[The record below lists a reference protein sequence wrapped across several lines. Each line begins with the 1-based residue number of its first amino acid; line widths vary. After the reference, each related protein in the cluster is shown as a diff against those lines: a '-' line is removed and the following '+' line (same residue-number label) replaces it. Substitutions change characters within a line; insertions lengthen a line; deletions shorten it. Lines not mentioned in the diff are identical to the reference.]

1 VHNVIISGSGRSGT
15 SMLAG
20 VLAKAGYFMGDYLY
34 PARESNP
41 KGFYEDPEINGIN
54 EVLVA
59 QVVPQRPRLLGKWF
73 FRSRPLEGQRWL
85 ARVPVGTRIPSLPII
100 SERIQK
106 ATQREPFCFK
116 DPRFSY
122 TLPVCRLFLKNTVF
136 VCVFRD
142 PASTALS
149 ILKECRDAEYL
160 HSLSV
165 SFQQTLEVWNLMYR
179 HILDVHRHEGAWLFL
194 HYNQV
199 LSGEGLERLEDFV
212 DAPVDRSFPDPSLN
226 RSFSDDPVPEEVA
239 RVYQHLCEIAE
250 YEATHEEFQF

>member
-1 VHNVIISGSGRSGT
+1 MRNVIISGSGRSGT
-15 SMLAG
+15 SMVAG
-20 VLAKAGYFMGDYLY
+20 VLAKSGYFMGDHLY

-54 EVLVA
+54 EALVA
-59 QVVPQRPRLLGKWF
+59 QVIPQRPRLLGRWF

-85 ARVPVGTRIPSLPII
+85 ARVPVGTKIPSLPII
-100 SERIQK
+100 NEHIRK
-106 ATQREPFCFK
+106 TLQREPFCFK

-122 TLPVCRLFLKNTVF
+122 TLPVWRPFLKNTVF
-136 VCVFRD
+136 VCIFRD

-149 ILKECRDAEYL
+149 IVKECRDAEYL

-165 SFQQTLEVWNLMYR
+165 SFQQALEVWNLMYR

-226 RSFSDDPVPEEVA
+226 RSFSDDLVPEEVA

-250 YEATHEEFQF
+250 YEGTHEGS